1 LTLARGRIL
10 RAPSGTT
17 PVAIA
22 RDPAAAAIGR
32 RMARLEVEARERADA
47 VVEAATR
54 RAVAILEDAERR
66 AQELKAAAFERG
78 RAEALAE
85 TAALALAL
93 RNREAEADDRAQDR
107 LIAIAS
113 LLAERLLGHALATRP
128 EEVLSLAAQA
138 LSEAGG
144 ARRVELHAHPED
156 AALLRSGIAAAGFDP
171 AGRVHAVVS
180 DESLAR
186 GDLRLN
192 TELGM
197 IDARLGPELSR
208 LAERLR
214 EALSS

>member
-1 LTLARGRIL
+1 
-10 RAPSGTT
+10 
-17 PVAIA
+17 
-22 RDPAAAAIGR
+22 
-32 RMARLEVEARERADA
+32 MARVEVDARERGDGA
-47 VVEAATR
+47 VEAATR
-54 RAVAILEDAERR
+54 RAAAILADAERR
-66 AQELKAAAFERG
+66 AGELRAAAFERG

-93 RNREAEADDRAQDR
+93 RSRESEADHRAQDR

-156 AALLRSGIAAAGFDP
+156 AKLLRSAVEQAGFDTE
-171 AGRVHAVVS
+171 GRVHAIVS

-208 LAERLR
+208 LADRLR
-214 EALSS
+214 EALSP

>member
-1 LTLARGRIL
+1 MTLARGRIL
-10 RAPSGTT
+10 RAPPGAI
-17 PVAIA
+17 PVALGEQSVA
-22 RDPAAAAIGR
+22 VAIGR
-32 RMARLEVEARERADA
+32 RMTRLEVEAKERAEQ
-47 VVEAATR
+47 VMEAATR
-54 RAVAILEDAERR
+54 RAAEVLEEAERR
-66 AQELKAAAFERG
+66 AADVRTAAIEQG

-85 TAALALAL
+85 TAALVLSL
-93 RNREAEADDRAQDR
+93 RRRETEADERARDR

-113 LLAERLLGHALATRP
+113 LLAERLLGHALATNP
-128 EEVLSLAAQA
+128 EEVVSLATQA

-144 ARRVELHAHPED
+144 ARRVELRAHPED
-156 AALLRSGIAAAGFDP
+156 AALLRSATVAFDP
-171 AGRVHAVVS
+171 EGRVHAVVS

-192 TELGM
+192 TEVGM